1 MEELLEE
8 DLKTVIKNK
17 VIPTLLATGMFTA
30 SGAALFFTGKSLAKN
45 TMKLGKQIVNICNP
59 SCKNGVYSFD
69 SNGTNFKYDEENG
82 IVRINDGKP
91 IEVAIKENYFPY

>member
-30 SGAALFFTGKSLAKN
+30 TGAALFFTGRNFVKTTAN
-45 TMKLGKQIVNICNP
+45 LGKQIISICNP
-59 SCKNGVYSFD
+59 SYKNGVYSFD
-69 SNGTNFKYDEENG
+69 SNGTNFKYDEEKG
-82 IVRINDGKP
+82 IVRIDDGKP